1 MGQDPQKRRRSKK
14 TVEISQAEPSLEE
27 RGPSLPQEET
37 HAISQ
42 KGLSGPVAPEE
53 TKIKNRQSTAEEK
66 EEQVSYVAWWLARNG
81 FFAEEVKLEIARK
94 YNLAG
99 KAAQEIIA
107 AARIRHEAWEQ
118 ASLEG
123 RRSLAGQWWISVVHG
138 EDATLA
144 QKMRAMECWQELHG
158 LLRPAAEE
166 KGPITITIIEQVITE
181 RSQIQRE
188 ESASSQ
194 GDQAPEPPMATGPVS
209 DTPREQPPHL
219 GQTVEKSEG
228 VR

>member
-1 MGQDPQKRRRSKK
+1 MGQDPPKRRRSKK
-14 TVEISQAEPSLEE
+14 TVEASQAEPSLQESD
-27 RGPSLPQEET
+27 PCLPQKET
-37 HAISQ
+37 QATSQ
-42 KGLSGPVAPEE
+42 TGLPDPVEADGPK
-53 TKIKNRQSTAEEK
+53 TKNRQSTAEEK

-81 FFAEEVKLEIARK
+81 FFAEEVKVEIARK

-107 AARIRHEAWEQ
+107 AARSRHETWEQ

-166 KGPITITIIEQVITE
+166 KGPITITIIEQVITD

-188 ESASSQ
+188 ESASAEGGHASEHARAS
-194 GDQAPEPPMATGPVS
+194 GLVGE
-209 DTPREQPPHL
+209 TPCIQPPPQ
-219 GQTVEKSEG
+219 GPPGEKK
-228 VR
+228 